1 MYAEHCEVAG
11 ETFQG
16 AKDRFGTCAK
26 SSILPHKCEAYD
38 IARPIER
45 ALERDHFMT
54 AKEALSF
61 GIIDKIV
68 ERRPAPTSTDAD
80 GAGKDKQ

>member
-1 MYAEHCEVAG
+1 VQNRQFC
-11 ETFQG
+11 
-16 AKDRFGTCAK
+16 R
-26 SSILPHKCEAYD
+26 SSLTLTPYRDVH
-38 IARPIER
+38 PIER

-68 ERRPAPTSTDAD
+68 ERRPAPTSSDAD

>member
-1 MYAEHCEVAG
+1 
-11 ETFQG
+11 
-16 AKDRFGTCAK
+16 
-26 SSILPHKCEAYD
+26 
-38 IARPIER
+38 
-45 ALERDHFMT
+45 MT

-68 ERRPAPTSTDAD
+68 ERRPAPTSSDAD